1 MPDDKAPAK
10 APDKPAPEKIATEK
24 IKPPRRL
31 RRTIIRG
38 VLLIG
43 VPVVALA
50 VAAFMYATGGRYV
63 GTDDAFTKA
72 DTVPISADVS
82 ARVVAIE
89 VHDNQQVKTGDILF
103 RLDDEA
109 FKIALAKA

>member
-10 APDKPAPEKIATEK
+10 APDKPAPEKIATKK

-43 VPVVALA
+43 VPVV
-50 VAAFMYATGGRYV
+50 VVGR
-63 GTDDAFTKA
+63 
-72 DTVPISADVS
+72 VPS
-82 ARVVAIE
+82 VV
-89 VHDNQQVKTGDILF
+89 
-103 RLDDEA
+103 
-109 FKIALAKA
+109 